1 MQTRATR
8 ISSTSRPETK
18 EESER
23 WDRNFTELL
32 QELRVVQTGVQI
44 LFAFLLTV
52 PFSNRFAGAST
63 LQVVIYTLTFL
74 ACAVAVALLI
84 APASYHRRVFRQGRK
99 AELVMQADRLAQA
112 GLAALIVAVAGVVF
126 LILDVLANAVV
137 ACMLSAMVTSIYIL
151 LWYVLPHL
159 ATSRARTRGPGLGP
173 NPEDD
178 QTGSPSR

>member
-1 MQTRATR
+1 MRTGVKRV
-8 ISSTSRPETK
+8 SSAGRPETK

-23 WDRNFTELL
+23 WNRNFTELL

-52 PFSNRFAGAST
+52 PFSNRFGGAST

-99 AELVMQADRLAQA
+99 AEVVMQADRLAQA

-126 LILDVLANAVV
+126 LIMDVLAGLIV
-137 ACMLSAMVTSIYIL
+137 ACALSALVTIVYIL
-151 LWYVLPHL
+151 LWYVLPYL
-159 ATSRARTRGPGLGP
+159 ATSRDESRGPY
-173 NPEDD
+173 ED
-178 QTGSPSR
+178 